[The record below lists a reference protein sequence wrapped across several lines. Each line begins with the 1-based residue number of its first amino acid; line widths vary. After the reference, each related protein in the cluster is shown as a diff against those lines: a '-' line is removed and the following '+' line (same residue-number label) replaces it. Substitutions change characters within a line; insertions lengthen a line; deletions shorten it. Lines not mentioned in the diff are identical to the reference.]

1 MHANCHHLMYSISIT
16 QPRVSRL
23 SKLRSETQATLGTT
37 WWPTSMLSWL
47 ALLACVLLTVFG
59 VAKGFAYGISPDVH
73 LYYVI
78 NYHDGLV
85 RRGLVG
91 HMLSWVVDQSNLA
104 DALAVAAVVYAATN
118 IAVLVLLFAWTASIE
133 LRRRDLL
140 APSLYALYA
149 ASQFIPTVSYNAGF
163 LDAYDYLLLVLA
175 AIALAKDRLWLAA
188 AVGAVGPFVH
198 DAFIFTWFCPAA
210 VALWLR
216 PNLQTCLALSAPLVA
231 TAIVYF
237 VPTPEAAIAQM
248 QAAPLPD
255 DVKAFSVAYQFGQT
269 FLSSLYIVLWK
280 ISNYFSNVLIAVA
293 YFTLPAVLLIVLYER
308 ERADR
313 RAWIALGLATL
324 LPLSI
329 NLVGWDLTRFLAPA
343 PFFAL
348 LTVLLAESLEPA
360 GPPGRWLP
368 AGCWLAALVLVQAP
382 FVYGYAEVAGIKDRT
397 FIRDWPIGRLV
408 ESGVTYFSRKV
419 RPKVEVVTAR
429 GIPPGNVWY
438 MEEDAWSGALVR
450 RPGTNVFDA
459 TMTKGGLV
467 VQYTAEIVRDGDQ
480 IFIMREPRDK
490 QAKMTYVGKLR
501 GNRVIGTYAGGA
513 WTAIVLR

>member
-1 MHANCHHLMYSISIT
+1 
-16 QPRVSRL
+16 
-23 SKLRSETQATLGTT
+23 
-37 WWPTSMLSWL
+37 MLSWL
-47 ALLACVLLTVFG
+47 AILGCALLTLFS

-85 RRGLVG
+85 RRGLIG

-104 DALAVAAVVYAATN
+104 DTLAVAAIVYAATN
-118 IAVLVLLFAWTASIE
+118 IAVLASLFAWTVSIE

-140 APSLYALYA
+140 AASLYALYS
-149 ASQFIPTVSYNAGF
+149 ASQFIPTVSYGVGF

-175 AIALAKDRLWLAA
+175 TVALAKNRPWLAA
-188 AVGAVGPFVH
+188 AVGAAGPFVH
-198 DAFIFTWFCPAA
+198 DAFIFTWFCPA
-210 VALWLR
+210 VLALWLR
-216 PNLQTCLALSAPLVA
+216 PNLRTCLALSAPLVT

-255 DVKAFSVAYQFGQT
+255 DVKAFSIAYQFGQT
-269 FLSSLYIVLWK
+269 FLSSLHIVLWK
-280 ISNYFSNVLIAVA
+280 IGHYFSNVLIAVA
-293 YFTLPAVLLIVLYER
+293 YFTLPAALIIVLYGR
-308 ERADR
+308 EHADR
-313 RAWIALGLATL
+313 RVWIALGLATL

-329 NLVGWDLTRFLAPA
+329 NLVGWDLTRFLASA

-348 LTVLLAESLEPA
+348 LAILFTETAEPA

-368 AGCWLAALVLVQAP
+368 AVCWVAALILVQAS
-382 FVYGYAEVAGIKDRT
+382 FVYGYAEVAGVKDRT
-397 FIRDWPIGRLV
+397 FVREWPIGRLV
-408 ESGVTYFSRKV
+408 QSGVTYFSRKI
-419 RPKVEVVTAR
+419 RPKVEVVTAQ
-429 GIPPGNVWY
+429 GMPPGNVWY

-467 VQYTAEIVRDGDQ
+467 VQYTAEIVRDGEQ
-480 IFIMREPRDK
+480 IFITRDPHDK